1 MSNFSKTSSESASGP
16 FRAADLAPNKLLGN
30 WQLENIVSAGP
41 FTNVYFARPLGCPPS
56 WPADYVVKVLNP
68 KHTTDPV
75 AVNALRREAEV
86 GRHSSHPNL
95 VPILEAQFNEGR
107 PHLVMPRLGG
117 AALNAAISGIGQLAV
132 SQALWISR
140 QVAQALR
147 HLHAKGWVH
156 ADVKPANMVVSED
169 GHATLIDLGST
180 LRPDESIFAWQRPVV
195 GTLKYVAPELL
206 ISATQTNP
214 SSDIY
219 SLGISLFEMLA
230 GHPPFATNEPEELVE
245 AHLSHAA
252 PDVVDLRT
260 DVPDRVG
267 RLLRGMLAKDPLR
280 RPQSAD
286 EVVNQLAS
294 LEIET
299 LDSRFDQGRPT
310 AVHAPNRVRCRSN
323 DVPSIEP
330 S

>member
-1 MSNFSKTSSESASGP
+1 MSNFAETSSESASRP
-16 FRAADLAPNKLLGN
+16 RRSSEPAPSKLLGN
-30 WQLENIVSAGP
+30 WQLERIVSAGP

-56 WPADYVVKVLNP
+56 WPADYVVKVLNT
-68 KHTTDPV
+68 KHAADPV

-95 VPILEAQFNEGR
+95 VPILEARLDER
-107 PHLVMPRLGG
+107 LPHLVMPRLVG
-117 AALNAAISGIGQLAV
+117 APLSAAIRGVGRLAV
-132 SQALWISR
+132 PQALWISR

-156 ADVKPANMVVSED
+156 ADVKPANIMVSKD
-169 GHATLIDLGST
+169 GHATLIDLGSS

-206 ISATQTNP
+206 TSATQTNP

-219 SLGISLFEMLA
+219 SLGISLFEMLV
-230 GHPPFATNEPEELVE
+230 GHPPFVANEPEALVE
-245 AHLSHAA
+245 AHLSCAA
-252 PDVVDLRT
+252 PDVGELRA
-260 DVPDRVG
+260 DVPDSVG
-267 RLLRGMLAKDPLR
+267 YLLRGMLAKTPLR

-286 EVVNQLAS
+286 EVINQIAS
-294 LEIET
+294 LEIES
-299 LDSRFDQGRPT
+299 LESRFDSVSPT
-310 AVHAPNRVRCRSN
+310 ALPAPNLVRCRSHS
-323 DVPSIEP
+323 VSSTEL